1 MSRGKRASIEERLG
15 SPIVLIFDEDIEE
28 WVNEV
33 LERVHSKIG
42 GEALLGVENLD
53 VANLDIENWEER
65 IKSVNN
71 LLQAVQEATWA
82 EVNRL
87 APRIKR
93 LGSSYVAVASGGFD
107 ANRRGTF
114 QIESVEEFL
123 DDLYKIALDRLLD
136 IVLPQD

>member
-33 LERVHSKIG
+33 LEQVHSKIG
-42 GEALLGVENLD
+42 GGALLGV
-53 VANLDIENWEER
+53 ENWEER

-71 LLQAVQEATWA
+71 LLQASQEAIRS
-82 EVNRL
+82 EIDRL
-87 APRIKR
+87 APKIKR